1 MKRDLDL
8 MRDMMLCI
16 EENVSGFRFLRRDSF
31 LDLCDD
37 KDVIAYHLRI
47 LVEAGFID
55 AQDVSSN
62 EGEDYAVHGLTY
74 AGCDYLDSVR
84 SSSVWSQV
92 KERLKKIGGIAST
105 EIIKKVADSI
115 AASQLGF

>member
-8 MRDMMLCI
+8 MRDMMLRI
-16 EENVSGFRFLRRDSF
+16 EEETAGLRFLRRDSF
-31 LDLCDD
+31 LDICAD
-37 KDVIAYHLRI
+37 KDVISYHLRI

-115 AASQLGF
+115 AASQLGL